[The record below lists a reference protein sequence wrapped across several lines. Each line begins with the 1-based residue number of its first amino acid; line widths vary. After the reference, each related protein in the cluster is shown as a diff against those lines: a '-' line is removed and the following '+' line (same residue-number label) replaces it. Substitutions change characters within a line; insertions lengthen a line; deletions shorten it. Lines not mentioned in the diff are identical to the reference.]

1 MSLIPSP
8 IVSASPDETERIGT
22 QIGQAMQPGDVIALY
37 GDLGA
42 GKTHLT
48 RGICA
53 GMGGEAD
60 HVSSPTF
67 ALVQTYGT
75 DPPLHHI
82 DAYRLDGPD
91 DFRRIGGDE
100 LLWDDGVCIVEW
112 PSRIEALLPSH
123 TVRLLLTHRPD
134 GSRQVEQVEHAPD
147 R

>member
-82 DAYRLDGPD
+82 DAYR
-91 DFRRIGGDE
+91 RIGGDE